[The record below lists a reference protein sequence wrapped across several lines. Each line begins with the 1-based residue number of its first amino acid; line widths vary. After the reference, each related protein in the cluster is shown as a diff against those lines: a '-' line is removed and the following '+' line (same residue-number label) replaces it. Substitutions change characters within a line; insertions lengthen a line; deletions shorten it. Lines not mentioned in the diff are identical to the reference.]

1 MLQTRV
7 RTGFILLFAG
17 CLFLGFSH
25 IPAVLLLGLAGLGA
39 LAMAELA
46 EPINSRYRLAPAV
59 VGTAAVLLTCALP
72 QFWMTGLL
80 GLLFPAYLLLGW
92 GMMTALPGKKAFHIW
107 EKLLLFAAVPAFLGV
122 ACRLRQREM
131 GLYTLILPILVCA
144 ATDTFAYF
152 VGRRFGKQPLAPN
165 ISPKKTV
172 EGAVG
177 GTLLAGVLVV
187 VLAVL
192 LQNLGLLRVRVD
204 LLALYTLTASIIGQ
218 AGDLIMSA
226 VKRVAGIKDFGEIL
240 PGHGGV
246 LDRLDSCLLALP
258 YTFLFIGCFGPIFS

>member
-17 CLFLGFSH
+17 CMYLGFSH
-25 IPAVLLLGLAGLGA
+25 VPAVLVLGLMVLGA
-39 LAMAELA
+39 LTMAELA
-46 EPINSRYRLAPAV
+46 GPLGNRNRWIPAI
-59 VGTAAVLLTCALP
+59 VGIGAVLLICGIP

-92 GMMTALPGKKAFHIW
+92 GMMTALPSKKTFHIW
-107 EKLLLFAAVPAFLGV
+107 EKLLLFTAVPAFLGA
-122 ACRLRQREM
+122 ACRLRQGEM
-131 GLYTLILPILVCA
+131 GLYTLILPFLVCA

-165 ISPKKTV
+165 VSPKKTV

-177 GTLLAGVLVV
+177 GTLLAGAMIT
-187 VLAVL
+187 VLALVL
-192 LQNLGLLRVRVD
+192 QWLDLFQVRMD
-204 LLALYTLTASIIGQ
+204 LLVLYVLTASIVGQ
-218 AGDLIMSA
+218 IGDLILSA
-226 VKRVAGIKDFGEIL
+226 VKRVAGVKDFSDVL
-240 PGHGGV
+240 PGHGGM